1 MIYGAMMDG
10 GVDYLLITADTEE
23 IATQKAQDVAKA
35 RGWQFDGLVPA
46 EELIK
51 DEFRGVTVLSNL

>member
-23 IATQKAQDVAKA
+23 IATEKAVTVAQA
-35 RGWQFDGLVPA
+35 RGWQFDGLLDA
-46 EELIK
+46 EELLK
-51 DEFRGVTVLSNL
+51 GQYRGAAILSGL